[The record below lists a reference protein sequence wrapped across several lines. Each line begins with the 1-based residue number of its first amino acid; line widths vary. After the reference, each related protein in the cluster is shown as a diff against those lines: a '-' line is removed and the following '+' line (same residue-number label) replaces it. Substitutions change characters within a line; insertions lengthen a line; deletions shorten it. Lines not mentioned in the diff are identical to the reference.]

1 MRGSKQKLYPQDK
14 LILQVLK
21 RGGEYFEVE
30 LGKIIYSK
38 PIRGARSLIHTLRE
52 NGATIASKNMIW
64 PATGRKRKVYY
75 YEYNEKKY
83 LDWALENGAFRFKS
97 GAPTN

>member
-1 MRGSKQKLYPQDK
+1 MRGSKQNPYSQDK

-30 LGKIIYSK
+30 LGKIISGK

-52 NGATIASKNMIW
+52 KGATIASKNMIW
-64 PATGRKRKVYY
+64 PIQLELRRKHLA
-75 YEYNEKKY
+75 KY
-83 LDWALENGAFRFKS
+83 SDLPRMSCCSQKPRITLIIN
-97 GAPTN
+97 